1 MSNSTQQ
8 LPPLVAW
15 IEPRSDYQAQYPYN
29 TLTQTESGHLFEMDD
44 TPGAERVRLQ
54 HRTGTFTEV
63 QSDGTEIHKVVG
75 TNYEIIAQ
83 DNNVLIKG
91 KCNITVVGD
100 SVLHVQGD
108 ATMQVDGNVYES
120 VNGSVNQQVAGD
132 LTSTITGNAIISSKN
147 QVQVQADVLVNG
159 DLNVTGDI
167 SSSGSVTAVTNVTA
181 GVQVYAPLVMD
192 GLGQVTDSILYLR
205 ALYNTHTHPFIAKAG
220 ADALVTSPTT
230 SQDVP

>member
-1 MSNSTQQ
+1 MSTV

-15 IEPRSDYQAQYPYN
+15 VEPRSDYKAEYPYN
-29 TLTQTESGHLFEMDD
+29 NLTQTESGHLFEMDD

-192 GLGQVTDSILYLR
+192 GPGQVTDSILYLR

-220 ADALVTSPTT
+220 ADALVTLPTT

>member
-1 MSNSTQQ
+1 MSNSTQE

>member
-1 MSNSTQQ
+1 MSNSTQE

-83 DNNVLIKG
+83 DNNILIKG

-132 LTSTITGNAIISSKN
+132 LTSTVTGNAIISSKN

-192 GLGQVTDSILYLR
+192 GPGQVTDSILYLR

-220 ADALVTSPTT
+220 ADALVTLPTT